1 MSVAKTP
8 GDHHSGVPASN
19 KAVAWV
25 WRNQCGVHPS
35 GPMPRRRSV
44 ATFSRTVVSRNA
56 ANNGGLA
63 TFTSSGDVS
72 IRPIPDSAAR
82 QAMSVR

>member
-1 MSVAKTP
+1 MSMT
-8 GDHHSGVPASN
+8 
-19 KAVAWV
+19 
-25 WRNQCGVHPS
+25 NQCGVHPG
-35 GPMPRRRSV
+35 GPIQRRRSV

-56 ANNGGLA
+56 ANNGGRN

-72 IRPIPDSAAR
+72 VRAMPDSAAR